1 MIRICESE
9 KTHIFHVNMPTFDA
23 TDVTAITTSVTAFAD
38 FVVDNAVLLIGVAVI
53 VTGTK
58 WLVGKLGSIGR
69 AKA

>member
-9 KTHIFHVNMPTFDA
+9 ITHISYVNMPTFEA
-23 TDVTAITTSVTAFAD
+23 LDVTAITTSVTAFAD

-53 VTGTK
+53 ITGTK
-58 WLVGKLGSIGR
+58 WLVAKIGSFGR